1 MEIDWLIYF
10 PNGGNQGK
18 YVNYNV
24 SFRDRKK
31 GTSQQETQS
40 CLGEILERTE
50 INDNYPHTIGYYK
63 ESSGEGA
70 SFRPEYLEIRIIRTV
85 EDFWAF
91 LNSLDI

>member
-1 MEIDWLIYF
+1 M
-10 PNGGNQGK
+10 
-18 YVNYNV
+18 
-24 SFRDRKK
+24 
-31 GTSQQETQS
+31 
-40 CLGEILERTE
+40 ERTE